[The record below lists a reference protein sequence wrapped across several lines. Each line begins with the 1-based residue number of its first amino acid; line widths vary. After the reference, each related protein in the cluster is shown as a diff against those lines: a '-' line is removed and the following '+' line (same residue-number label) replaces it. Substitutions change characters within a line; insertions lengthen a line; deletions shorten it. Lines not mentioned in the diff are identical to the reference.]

1 MSPKVEKIKPD
12 KEALKKPVELPDCEV
27 KEGEVWYPPDEF
39 LVYAHDIMISR
50 YGYWSGFEVG
60 LEPYHHYILEAKN
73 AEGIYRKAAILLKR
87 IATSRIFQDG
97 DIIEQH
103 LK

>member
-39 LVYAHDIMISR
+39 LVYAPEDNQV
-50 YGYWSGFEVG
+50 Y
-60 LEPYHHYILEAKN
+60 
-73 AEGIYRKAAILLKR
+73 KR
-87 IATSRIFQDG
+87 GKEIFN
-97 DIIEQH
+97 
-103 LK
+103 